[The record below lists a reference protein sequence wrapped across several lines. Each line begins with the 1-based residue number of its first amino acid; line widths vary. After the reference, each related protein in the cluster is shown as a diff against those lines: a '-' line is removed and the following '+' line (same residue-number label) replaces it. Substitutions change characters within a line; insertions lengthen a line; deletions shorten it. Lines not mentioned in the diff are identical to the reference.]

1 MGRIVFAVRHRI
13 WLWKVGPTGA
23 PSGRLAKGAADRR
36 GAVILITGSVA
47 GAIVRSVFDMTCAPF
62 SM

>member
-1 MGRIVFAVRHRI
+1 
-13 WLWKVGPTGA
+13 
-23 PSGRLAKGAADRR
+23 
-36 GAVILITGSVA
+36 LITGSVA